1 MPPAMRSH
9 ADVYDIN
16 KKTGALILGENR
28 LDDYAEKYLTKHYPK
43 ALETPMAIP
52 VEELAKESGLQI
64 KEAQLSASSDV
75 FACCVLVDGEVS
87 IYDPATGECTPRF
100 YPAGTILVDP
110 TSEWSMGEGARRNAL
125 MHEILHWEKDRTF
138 FQIHH
143 ARLAATGGSLAPMKS
158 RVSTTFF
165 TPSVKS
171 RRKETELQWLEWQAH
186 RLAPRVLMP
195 RPTFTSA
202 ANDIL
207 DSSPNLSCSTLLD
220 QLAAIFEVSR
230 SAVKYRLLEVGLKSR
245 IAKLADYERVY
256 SFMDEGK
263 EDFTA
268 LGYQDAAV
276 LLSGHPRLRRW
287 VQAGDYIFIEGY
299 FVKNSTR
306 YVRIDAHGTYRLK
319 PAAKKS
325 PAKAF
330 LCIQSVVTKDY
341 VGLDKDLDSLFHL
354 EHRQGVDKRIIYIDP
369 AHQATP
375 DGHDD
380 QKVFASAAGT
390 TNSIL
395 EDTARLDDIVGDP
408 HSSLCQT
415 IANLLK
421 YREVRYPRT
430 FTERTDLHDALFNRI
445 QNDTVP
451 TMKRETLMA
460 LAIGLGLNAYAT
472 IKLMEKAQIHL
483 NRDMRPDSV
492 YLLMLERFPGIS
504 IYNANGILEAH
515 GIEPLGSKSRSS

>member
-1 MPPAMRSH
+1 MRSH

-143 ARLAATGGSLAPMKS
+143 ARRAATGGSLAPMKS

-515 GIEPLGSKSRSS
+515 GIEPLGSKSRTS

>member
-1 MPPAMRSH
+1 MRSH

-299 FVKNSTR
+299 FVKNGTR

-330 LCIQSVVTKDY
+330 LRIQSVVTKDY

-515 GIEPLGSKSRSS
+515 GIEPLGGKSRSS